1 VQQTHVWARLRATIS
16 AAGTNVHDG
25 FLYGHPIRVPKA
37 ATEGPT
43 CDWRATARAALAC
56 RWVSTGSDTTVQ
68 PGSRGGLPLSWR
80 LLAGALGVV
89 AIAVV
94 AALLLGGGG
103 HSTPAG
109 AAKVSVAQGSGKA
122 ARPSAGG
129 KSGGVEK
136 LGSSGRS
143 VHAARPGTANTSPG
157 AGAARSPTG
166 AHAKSSAIP
175 SATGGGSPAAASKGV
190 AVAEVRDPEE
200 SKSFPLPASVHHA
213 RASTPSVAAEAAVAP
228 GAASDSEIRKELGE
242 EEKAKAQEQ
251 AAQRRVLT
259 PVAGGFSVGGNGT
272 IPIPTDVPEAVQR
285 VVAGGNAIAD
295 FPYIWG
301 GGHASFVANGYDC
314 SGSVSYALAAGGL
327 LSAPLVSGDLAHWG
341 EPGPGRWITIYANDG
356 HTFMDVDGVWFDTAG
371 RSGPYASRWLVSQ
384 PSLEGYAVRHPPGL

>member
-1 VQQTHVWARLRATIS
+1 VRAS
-16 AAGTNVHDG
+16 DQG
-25 FLYGHPIRVPKA
+25 
-37 ATEGPT
+37 TEGGHGGGLFGIGVRP
-43 CDWRATARAALAC
+43 ARAALAC

-80 LLAGALGVV
+80 WLAGGFAVLAV
-89 AIAVV
+89 AIVT
-94 AALLLGGGG
+94 ALLLNGGG
-103 HSTPAG
+103 HSA
-109 AAKVSVAQGSGKA
+109 
-122 ARPSAGG
+122 
-129 KSGGVEK
+129 
-136 LGSSGRS
+136 
-143 VHAARPGTANTSPG
+143 
-157 AGAARSPTG
+157 PTG
-166 AHAKSSAIP
+166 AEKTSIAQGGGKTSRPRLDSKSSGVGKPNASGRGAHATKPGTPNASTGAHSVGSTPGTHVKSSAIP
-175 SATGGGSPAAASKGV
+175 SATGGGSPAAVRAGAVKGV

-272 IPIPTDVPEAVQR
+272 IPIPTNVPEAVQR

-327 LSAPLVSGDLAHWG
+327 LNAPLVSGDLANWG
-341 EPGPGRWITIYANDG
+341 EPGPGRWITIYANAG

>member
-1 VQQTHVWARLRATIS
+1 M
-16 AAGTNVHDG
+16 
-25 FLYGHPIRVPKA
+25 
-37 ATEGPT
+37 
-43 CDWRATARAALAC
+43 LA
-56 RWVSTGSDTTVQ
+56 
-68 PGSRGGLPLSWR
+68 GGL
-80 LLAGALGVV
+80 AVV

-94 AALLLGGGG
+94 AALLLSGGG
-103 HSTPAG
+103 HSTSAG
-109 AAKVSVAQGSGKA
+109 VVKAGVAQTRGKVG
-122 ARPSAGG
+122 RTSVGG
-129 KSGGVEK
+129 KSSSVEK
-136 LGSSGRS
+136 LDSSRQDG
-143 VHAARPGTANTSPG
+143 HTTKPGAANTSTG
-157 AGAARSPTG
+157 AGGAHSTTG
-166 AHAKSSAIP
+166 THAKSSAIP
-175 SATGGGSPAAASKGV
+175 SATGGGSPAAASAGAARGV

-272 IPIPTDVPEAVQR
+272 IPIPTNVPEAVQR

-327 LSAPLVSGDLAHWG
+327 LNAPLVSGDLAHWG
-341 EPGPGRWITIYANDG
+341 EPGPGRWITIYANAG

>member
-1 VQQTHVWARLRATIS
+1 
-16 AAGTNVHDG
+16 
-25 FLYGHPIRVPKA
+25 
-37 ATEGPT
+37 
-43 CDWRATARAALAC
+43 
-56 RWVSTGSDTTVQ
+56 
-68 PGSRGGLPLSWR
+68 LPLSWR
-80 LLAGALGVV
+80 VLAGGLAVV

-94 AALLLGGGG
+94 AALLLSGGGRSAPG
-103 HSTPAG
+103 G
-109 AAKVSVAQGSGKA
+109 AAKTSVAQTGN
-122 ARPSAGG
+122 
-129 KSGGVEK
+129 GVERRH
-136 LGSSGRS
+136 SSGRS
-143 VHAARPGTANTSPG
+143 TQQTARATKPGTANTG
-157 AGAARSPTG
+157 AGTAATGAARPSTSIHVKG
-166 AHAKSSAIP
+166 AIP
-175 SATGGGSPAAASKGV
+175 SATGGGSPAGANAGSTKGV

-213 RASTPSVAAEAAVAP
+213 RASTPSVAAEAAIAP

-272 IPIPTDVPEAVQR
+272 IPIPTNVPEAVQR

-327 LSAPLVSGDLAHWG
+327 LNAPLVSGDLAHWG

>member
-1 VQQTHVWARLRATIS
+1 
-16 AAGTNVHDG
+16 
-25 FLYGHPIRVPKA
+25 
-37 ATEGPT
+37 
-43 CDWRATARAALAC
+43 
-56 RWVSTGSDTTVQ
+56 
-68 PGSRGGLPLSWR
+68 LPLSWR
-80 LLAGALGVV
+80 LLAGAVGVV

-94 AALLLGGGG
+94 VALLLSGGD
-103 HSTPAG
+103 HSTPTG
-109 AAKVSVAQGSGKA
+109 AAKASLAQGGG
-122 ARPSAGG
+122 RAGQPG
-129 KSGGVEK
+129 LSNKSGGVEK
-136 LGSSGRS
+136 RDSSGQGANS
-143 VHAARPGTANTSPG
+143 AKPGVANTSTD
-157 AGAARSPTG
+157 RTTHSTTG

-175 SATGGGSPAAASKGV
+175 SATGGGSPAAANADTARGV

-327 LSAPLVSGDLAHWG
+327 LNAPLVSGDLAQWG
-341 EPGPGRWITIYANDG
+341 EPGPGRWITIYANAG

>member
-1 VQQTHVWARLRATIS
+1 MP
-16 AAGTNVHDG
+16 
-25 FLYGHPIRVPKA
+25 F
-37 ATEGPT
+37 
-43 CDWRATARAALAC
+43 
-56 RWVSTGSDTTVQ
+56 
-68 PGSRGGLPLSWR
+68 SWGV
-80 LLAGALGVV
+80 LAGAV
-89 AIAVV
+89 AIGAIAIV

-103 HSTPAG
+103 HSAPGSGTKA
-109 AAKVSVAQGSGKA
+109 SVAQLDG
-122 ARPSAGG
+122 
-129 KSGGVEK
+129 
-136 LGSSGRS
+136 
-143 VHAARPGTANTSPG
+143 RPGTTG
-157 AGAARSPTG
+157 AGATGTASAATRSTRRGVKTGSAGTANGASVTHHGTG
-166 AHAKSSAIP
+166 AGTKSSAIP
-175 SATGGGSPAAASKGV
+175 SATGGGVPAAAGAGTAKGV

-213 RASTPSVAAEAAVAP
+213 RASTPSVAAEAAIAP

-272 IPIPTDVPEAVQR
+272 IPIPTNVPEAVQR

-327 LSAPLVSGDLAHWG
+327 LSAPLVSGDLATWG
-341 EPGPGRWITIYANDG
+341 EPGPGRWITIYANAG

-371 RSGPYASRWLVSQ
+371 RSGPYASRWLVAQ